1 MICNFIFVF
10 LNQQR
15 VPIKSAIQ
23 KYRHLGTFSKHNL
36 LTHTA
41 DTDFVSYYFQCVSD
55 YLSLFVHV

>member
-15 VPIKSAIQ
+15 VPIKPAIQ

-36 LTHTA
+36 
-41 DTDFVSYYFQCVSD
+41 
-55 YLSLFVHV
+55 